1 MASFIPKISSGSNSS
16 VDFSPLSDPA
26 ISSYLTAVLS
36 ESPDEF
42 KDVLEG
48 ILEDEVDASTIQEI
62 IDFLSS
68 ESETLSSSTLTTLTG
83 SSSSPPSSPSDDRG
97 DDRGSSSI
105 SPPTLPQQLSDIFT
119 ISLSLSNYIISAL
132 PPSKTSDPSLLITFL
147 LETGID
153 KYRDKHSHHLKEKEK
168 EELEKE
174 NNSKSPTSALD
185 ASSKSEILKRYSDES
200 YSLHPSL
207 KPKTRSKIKKPKKT
221 TAEKKTTT
229 PLYRD
234 GKIVSLPK
242 GQKYIIENTQE
253 EWDGGSRGKVITKG
267 KRGIGFTT

>member
-1 MASFIPKISSGSNSS
+1 MATFIPKSSSGSNNSI
-16 VDFSPLSDPA
+16 DFSPLSDPA

-68 ESETLSSSTLTTLTG
+68 ES
-83 SSSSPPSSPSDDRG
+83 SSSSLPSSPSDDRG

-119 ISLSLSNYIISAL
+119 ISLSLSNYIISTL

-221 TAEKKTTT
+221 TAEKKSTT